1 MEIGINY
8 GGHTSQPAD
17 DISRDGDLDY
27 VVNLYNE
34 NDSLNAVQNPFLV
47 SGITPGWRIVYVHSA
62 ATYRHLILINE
73 SDTTSSMPI
82 GAIAWIDFPSGSEY
96 ETNLELESTEQ
107 PIGSL
112 AIQGAQINKVVGI
125 GNTIVILTPAAT
137 HYILWKSDAVGYIYL
152 GDHIPEVDLQF
163 ELQRS
168 YESFTISGHDGD
180 RETWLYVGEVTQN
193 LSAGADEEGEIRDAN
208 INAVLGGVNAVQA
221 ECKERGLF
229 INNFFVRYALQL
241 YDGNITHHSAP
252 VLMIAASDRFN
263 PLVTLASTGDVSG
276 ANVIRKF
283 YVTTPMF
290 NLAYKLLSDKSSLD
304 DWADIVKAVDVYVT
318 PEITNYNA
326 SGKFK
331 RQYDISTFNFTS
343 QNVSGRPGSDDY
355 NEYKPDDMYFVAR
368 SQIVANESTQSSR
381 FTFYRDVADLW
392 NAKCISTS
400 VDDEDVRYMQIIDIP
415 KFSEE
420 YLETKYNS
428 ARFYFLK
435 SIPIRELSAS
445 FSKINTADGVLTAL
459 EQPDRL
465 MANDNRSHDKTTA
478 KNAFV
483 YNNRLNIVNISHCPF
498 RGFKPKTATPFC
510 DYNADII
517 APYTYITYVYLRENG
532 QDVIVKQSGE
542 LKYLSP
548 YFFYPNPNAYKVVI
562 GIIKAPSNGGQI
574 TTNYYELPLKVH
586 DSLNGA
592 YYLGLLRKEYK
603 ELASPTKFF
612 PDYLTPLANFVEPT
626 EEEIAE
632 KWIEYPNKIYT
643 SEVNNPFLFKAEGVN
658 SISTAEILALSSVT
672 KALSQGQFGQFPMY
686 AFTTDGVWAL
696 ETSTTGGIASL
707 HPVTRD
713 VCTNI
718 DSITQI
724 DNAVLFH
731 TARGIM
737 LLQGSETIC
746 ISDSIDSPTLF
757 NVSKLPQFLKIPNEF
772 MLLNLPRTPFKKFL
786 ENSGML
792 YDYTNQRIVLYQKS
806 DKLPSIPEVS
816 YVYSLKSKTWSLMQT
831 NIKYA
836 INAYP
841 NALVVGG
848 GERGDN
854 MLSDHSY
861 IFNYSHSNPNT
872 PVLAHQM
879 LITRPLK
886 LDAPFNLKTIN
897 TLIQRGNFAKGKVR
911 TILYGSRD
919 LINWHLVASSVDHTL
934 RNFRGTPYKY
944 FRIVALTDLSA
955 GESLTG
961 ASILFDVRQNNQLR

>member
-8 GGHTSQPAD
+8 GGHTAQPAD

-34 NDSLNAVQNPFLV
+34 NDTLQTFLDPFYVGSLDADLKV
-47 SGITPGWRIVYVHSA
+47 IYVHSNSI
-62 ATYRHLILINE
+62 YRHLIV
-73 SDTTSSMPI
+73 
-82 GAIAWIDFPSGSEY
+82 FK
-96 ETNLELESTEQ
+96 ESTNE
-107 PIGSL
+107 IGWL
-112 AIQGAQINKVVGI
+112 DFITDGKEEFQGKDIYPFITLDSSKINKVVGI
-125 GNTIVILTPAAT
+125 GNTIVILTPTAT
-137 HYILWKSDAVGYIYL
+137 HYALWKSDKAGGYIYL

-168 YESFTISGHDGD
+168 YEPFTISGHDGD
-180 RETWLYVGEVTQN
+180 RETWLYIGEVTQN
-193 LSAGADEEGEIRDAN
+193 LNVGADEEGEIREAN

-263 PLVTLASTGDVSG
+263 PLVTLASTGDASG

-290 NLAYKLLSDKSSLD
+290 NLAYKLLSDKLSLD

-331 RQYDISTFNFTS
+331 RQYDASTFNFTS
-343 QNVSGRPGSDDY
+343 KNVSGRPGGDDY

-368 SQIVANESTQSSR
+368 SQIVANESPQSSR

-392 NAKCISTS
+392 KANCI
-400 VDDEDVRYMQIIDIP
+400 VDNEDGRSMQIIDVP

-435 SIPIRELSAS
+435 SIPIRELSTS

-465 MANDNRSHDKTTA
+465 MTNDNRSHDKTTA

-510 DYNADII
+510 DYNADITV
-517 APYTYITYVYLRENG
+517 PYTYITYVYLRENG

-548 YFFYPNPNAYKVVI
+548 YFFYPNPNAHKVVI

-626 EEEIAE
+626 EEELAE
-632 KWIEYPNKIYT
+632 KWIDYPNKIYT
-643 SEVNNPFLFKAEGVN
+643 SEVNNPFLFKAQGVN
-658 SISTAEILALSSVT
+658 SISTAEILALTSVT

-696 ETSTTGGIASL
+696 ETSTTGGIAAL

-731 TARGIM
+731 SARGIM
-737 LLQGSETIC
+737 LLQGSETMC
-746 ISDSIDSPTLF
+746 ISDIINTDSP
-757 NVSKLPQFLKIPNEF
+757 
-772 MLLNLPRTPFKKFL
+772 LNLSSLPMLDAIPKEFAALIQPRFSFVDYL
-786 ENSGML
+786 ANSAML
-792 YDYTNQRIVLYQKS
+792 YDYAHQRIILYQKS
-806 DKLPSIPEVS
+806 DDTIPEVS
-816 YVYSLKSKTWSLMQT
+816 LVYSLKSKTWSMMQT
-831 NIKYA
+831 NIKYTLNTYPDA
-836 INAYP
+836 IAITH
-841 NALVVGG
+841 
-848 GERGDN
+848 D
-854 MLSDHSY
+854 DD
-861 IFNYSHSNPNT
+861 IINYSKTDEDSLYAMYPQLM
-872 PVLAHQM
+872 V
-879 LITRPLK
+879 TRPLK

-897 TLIQRGNFAKGKVR
+897 TLIQRGKFPKGTVS

-944 FRIVALTDLSA
+944 FRIVALCSMVKGDH
-955 GESLTG
+955 LTG

>member
-34 NDSLNAVQNPFLV
+34 NDALNAVQNPFVV
-47 SGITPGWRIVYVHSA
+47 SGITPGWRIIYVHSA

-96 ETNLELESTEQ
+96 EANIELESTEQ

-112 AIQGAQINKVVGI
+112 VLQLAHINKVVGI
-125 GNTIVILTPAAT
+125 GNTIVILTPTET
-137 HYILWKSDAVGYIYL
+137 HYILWKSDEAGYTYL
-152 GDHIPEVDLQF
+152 GDHLPEVDLQF
-163 ELQRS
+163 GLINKR
-168 YESFTISGHDGD
+168 G
-180 RETWLYVGEVTQN
+180 ETRKGVYIHATSEEDAIANDNAILGQVNEY
-193 LSAGADEEGEIRDAN
+193 LSEA
-208 INAVLGGVNAVQA
+208 
-221 ECKERGLF
+221 KEKGLF
-229 INNFFVRYALQL
+229 TNNFYVRYAIRL
-241 YDGNITHHSAP
+241 YDGTVTLHSAP
-252 VLMIAASDRFN
+252 ILMVVNSEHVNPVVFRGKGTSGSTQGSPMFCFACDRFK
-263 PLVTLASTGDVSG
+263 LC
-276 ANVIRKF
+276 
-283 YVTTPMF
+283 
-290 NLAYKLLSDKSSLD
+290 YKLLSNINEFEVWEDVVKSV
-304 DWADIVKAVDVYVT
+304 DIYVS
-318 PEITNYNA
+318 PEISNYNA
-326 SGKFK
+326 SGSVQIIGDMLYLDNQTASGETYYCQDQSFHIAQARVGGQDTFKKF
-331 RQYDISTFNFTS
+331 FNRDVYAS
-343 QNVSGRPGSDDY
+343 MGESHLVNVDLVESDDQG
-355 NEYKPDDMYFVAR
+355 N
-368 SQIVANESTQSSR
+368 NR
-381 FTFYRDVADLW
+381 FMTRIKLP
-392 NAKCISTS
+392 T
-400 VDDEDVRYMQIIDIP
+400 
-415 KFSEE
+415 FSEE
-420 YLETKYNS
+420 YLKNQQLSTQ
-428 ARFYFLK
+428 FYFIK
-435 SIPIRELSAS
+435 SIPFREL
-445 FSKINTADGVLTAL
+445 KYGITEIEINDGKLKYL
-459 EQPDRL
+459 EQPDNL
-465 MANDNRSHDKTTA
+465 MPDDYSSHDYIIA
-478 KNAFV
+478 KNAYV
-483 YNNRLNIVNISHCPF
+483 YNSRLNLINVSHGCYGGYNLKTTIPILDDKDESIIS
-498 RGFKPKTATPFC
+498 
-510 DYNADII
+510 
-517 APYTYITYVYLRENG
+517 PYDCKMYVYIRENG
-532 QDVIVKQSGE
+532 QDVVVRQTINLE
-542 LKYLSP
+542 YLYLSP
-548 YFFYPNPNAYKVVI
+548 FIYYPNPNAYRAVLRITKSP
-562 GIIKAPSNGGQI
+562 KTGGQI
-574 TTNYYELPLKVH
+574 TTKSYEFDLHQHEYLNGSY
-586 DSLNGA
+586 SLNA
-592 YYLGLLRKEYK
+592 FVSNYSQ
-603 ELASPTKFF
+603 ASTTPPKFF
-612 PDYLTPLANFVEPT
+612 PDYLTPLENFTPPT
-626 EEEIAE
+626 EEELQA

-658 SISTAEILALSSVT
+658 TINTAEILALTSTT

-686 AFTTDGVWAL
+686 AFTTDGIWAL
-696 ETSTTGGIASL
+696 ETSSTGGVASL

-718 DSITQI
+718 ESITQI

-731 TARGIM
+731 SARGVM

-792 YDYTNQRIVLYQKS
+792 YDYAHQRIVLYQKS
-806 DKLPSIPEVS
+806 DNLPNIPEVS

-841 NALVVGG
+841 NAIVVGG

-854 MLSDHSY
+854 MLSDRSY
-861 IFNYSHSNPNT
+861 IINYSHSNPNT

-879 LITRPLK
+879 LVTRPLK

-944 FRIVALTDLSA
+944 FRIVALTDLDA